1 MKTSII
7 KTSLI
12 LVLVTLSS
20 WKGYSQQTDSLN
32 YYLETAVQNNPTVLQ
47 RYSEYQA
54 ALQKI
59 PQVGSL
65 PDPQLD
71 MGFFL
76 RPMEQLSGN
85 QVAEIRLMQMFP
97 WFGVLKNAKD
107 EMSLMAKANYE
118 LFTNAKLQVYYE
130 VLQNWYDL
138 YAVRQKMK
146 ISERNIDLLK
156 TIERLS
162 LAKFRSGTSG
172 SSATSFATSG
182 SSVTAASSAS
192 GQTGMNTMGGNAA
205 GNSSQPTSPASM
217 GNSSM
222 GASSTGSGLADVYRV
237 QIETGDVQNDLATL
251 KTEEQVVTARFNTLL
266 NRSLTASVSVPE
278 QMPAEPLQL
287 KYLTVTDSML
297 LSNPMLTMLK
307 YEQQSLS
314 ARTRMQKQMG
324 LPMVGVGVNY
334 SLINKSS
341 MSTSAM
347 NGQDMIMPM
356 VTMTLPIYRNKYKA
370 MQAESKLLKAASE
383 QSYQAT
389 QNALLT
395 EYYEALKLY
404 DDALRQMK
412 LYDSQSQLTQKSLD
426 ISMRSFASSATGLT
440 DILLIRKQLLD
451 YETKRIEAIAQFN
464 KAKAWIQRLLPDA

>member
-20 WKGYSQQTDSLN
+20 LKGYSQQTDSLS
-32 YYLETAVQNNPTVLQ
+32 YYLETAARNNPTVLQ

-138 YAVRQKMK
+138 CAVRQKMK

-162 LAKFRSGTSG
+162 LAKFKSGTLGSAT
-172 SSATSFATSG
+172 SSATSG
-182 SSVTAASSAS
+182 SNGAAASSAS
-192 GQTGMNTMGGNAA
+192 GQSGMNTMGGNAA
-205 GNSSQPTSPASM
+205 GNSPQPASPSSM

-222 GASSTGSGLADVYRV
+222 GSSSTGSGLADVYRV
-237 QIETGDVQNDLATL
+237 QIESGDVQNDLATL

-266 NRSLTASVSVPE
+266 NRLLTASVSVPE

-314 ARTRMQKQMG
+314 ARTKMQKQMG

>member
-20 WKGYSQQTDSLN
+20 WKGYSQQTDSLS
-32 YYLETAVQNNPTVLQ
+32 YYLETAARNNPTVLQ
-47 RYSEYQA
+47 RYNEYQA

-107 EMSLMAKANYE
+107 EMSLMAKANYA

-138 YAVRQKMK
+138 CAIRQKIK

-162 LAKFRSGTSG
+162 LAKFKSGTS
-172 SSATSFATSG
+172 SSTTSSATSG
-182 SSVTAASSAS
+182 SSGAAASSAS
-192 GQTGMNTMGGNAA
+192 GQAGMNTMGGNVA
-205 GNSSQPTSPASM
+205 GNSPRPASPASM

-222 GASSTGSGLADVYRV
+222 GASSAGSGLADVYRV
-237 QIETGDVQNDLATL
+237 QIEIGDVQNDLATL

-266 NRSLTASVSVPE
+266 NRPLTTSVSVPE

-404 DDALRQMK
+404 NDALRQMK

-451 YETKRIEAIAQFN
+451 YETKRIEAITQFN

>member
-20 WKGYSQQTDSLN
+20 LKGYSQQTDSLS
-32 YYLETAVQNNPTVLQ
+32 YYLETAARNNPTVLQ

-107 EMSLMAKANYE
+107 EMILMAKANYE

-138 YAVRQKMK
+138 CAVRQKMK

-162 LAKFRSGTSG
+162 LAKFKSGTLGSAT
-172 SSATSFATSG
+172 SSATSG
-182 SSVTAASSAS
+182 SNGAAASSAS
-192 GQTGMNTMGGNAA
+192 GQSGMNTMGGNAA
-205 GNSSQPTSPASM
+205 GNSPQPASPSSM

-222 GASSTGSGLADVYRV
+222 GSSSTGSGLADVYRV

-266 NRSLTASVSVPE
+266 NRPLTASVSVPE

-314 ARTRMQKQMG
+314 ARTKMQKQMG

-451 YETKRIEAIAQFN
+451 YETKRIEAITQFN
-464 KAKAWIQRLLPDA
+464 KSKAWIQRLLPDA

>member
-20 WKGYSQQTDSLN
+20 WKGYSQQTDSLS
-32 YYLETAVQNNPTVLQ
+32 YYLETAARNNPTVLQ
-47 RYSEYQA
+47 RYNEYQA

-97 WFGVLKNAKD
+97 WFGVLKSAKD

-138 YAVRQKMK
+138 CAIRQKMK
-146 ISERNIDLLK
+146 ISERNIEILK

-162 LAKFRSGTSG
+162 LAKFKSGTSSSTT
-172 SSATSFATSG
+172 SSATSG
-182 SSVTAASSAS
+182 SNGAAASSAS
-192 GQTGMNTMGGNAA
+192 GQAGMNSMGGNAS
-205 GNSSQPTSPASM
+205 GNSSQPANPASM

-222 GASSTGSGLADVYRV
+222 GASSTGSGLADVYRI

-266 NRSLTASVSVPE
+266 NRPLTASVFVPE
-278 QMPAEPLQL
+278 LMPAEPLQL
-287 KYLTVTDSML
+287 KYLTVTDSIL

-324 LPMVGVGVNY
+324 LPMVGVGVSY
-334 SLINKSS
+334 SLINKST

-370 MQAESKLLKAASE
+370 MQTESKLLKAASE

-404 DDALRQMK
+404 NDALRQMK

-426 ISMRSFASSATGLT
+426 ISMRSFASYATGLT

-451 YETKRIEAIAQFN
+451 YETKRIEAITQFN

>member
-7 KTSLI
+7 RTSLI

-20 WKGYSQQTDSLN
+20 WKGYTQQTDSLS
-32 YYLETAVQNNPTVLQ
+32 YYLETAARNNPTVLQ
-47 RYSEYQA
+47 RYNEYQA

-138 YAVRQKMK
+138 CAIRQKMK
-146 ISERNIDLLK
+146 ISERNIEILQ

-162 LAKFRSGTSG
+162 LAKFKSGTSSSMT
-172 SSATSFATSG
+172 SSATSG
-182 SSVTAASSAS
+182 SNGAAASSAS
-192 GQTGMNTMGGNAA
+192 GQAGMNTMGGNAA
-205 GNSSQPTSPASM
+205 GNSPRPASPTSMS
-217 GNSSM
+217 NSSM

-266 NRSLTASVSVPE
+266 NRPLTASVSVPE
-278 QMPAEPLQL
+278 LMPAEPLQL

-324 LPMVGVGVNY
+324 LPMVGVGVSY
-334 SLINKSS
+334 SLINKST

-370 MQAESKLLKAASE
+370 MQTESKLLKAASE

-404 DDALRQMK
+404 NDALRQMK

-451 YETKRIEAIAQFN
+451 YETKRIEAITQFN

>member
-20 WKGYSQQTDSLN
+20 WKGYSQQTDSLS
-32 YYLETAVQNNPTVLQ
+32 YYLETAARNNPTVLQ
-47 RYSEYQA
+47 RYNEYQA

-107 EMSLMAKANYE
+107 EMSLMAKANYA

-138 YAVRQKMK
+138 CAVRQKMK

-162 LAKFRSGTSG
+162 LAKFKSGTS
-172 SSATSFATSG
+172 SSTTSSATSG
-182 SSVTAASSAS
+182 SSGAAASSTS
-192 GQTGMNTMGGNAA
+192 GQAGMNTMGGNGA
-205 GNSSQPTSPASM
+205 GNSPRPASPTSM

-237 QIETGDVQNDLATL
+237 QIESGDVQNDLATL

-266 NRSLTASVSVPE
+266 NRPLTTSVSVPE

-370 MQAESKLLKAASE
+370 MQAESKLLKTASE
-383 QSYQAT
+383 QNYQAT

-404 DDALRQMK
+404 NDALRQMK

-451 YETKRIEAIAQFN
+451 YETKRIEAITQFN

>member
-1 MKTSII
+1 MKTSIV
-7 KTSLI
+7 KTILI

-20 WKGYSQQTDSLN
+20 WKGYSQQADSLS
-32 YYLETAVQNNPTVLQ
+32 YYLETAVRNNPTVLQ
-47 RYSEYQA
+47 RYNEYQA

-76 RPMEQLSGN
+76 SPMEQLSGN

-146 ISERNIDLLK
+146 ISERNIELLK

-162 LAKFRSGTSG
+162 LAKFKSGTSG
-172 SSATSFATSG
+172 STTSQSA
-182 SSVTAASSAS
+182 
-192 GQTGMNTMGGNAA
+192 
-205 GNSSQPTSPASM
+205 SPASM

-222 GASSTGSGLADVYRV
+222 GSSSTGSGLADVYRV

-266 NRSLTASVSVPE
+266 NRPLTASVSVPE

-287 KYLTVTDSML
+287 KYLTVNDSML
-297 LSNPMLTMLK
+297 LSNPMLTMLN

-370 MQAESKLLKAASE
+370 MQAESKLLKTASE
-383 QSYQAT
+383 QNYQAT
-389 QNALLT
+389 QNALLID
-395 EYYEALKLY
+395 YYEALKLY
-404 DDALRQMK
+404 NDALRQMK

-426 ISMRSFASSATGLT
+426 ISMRSFSSSATGMT

-451 YETKRIEAIAQFN
+451 YETKRIEAITQFN